1 MGDCDCVT
9 INSRT
14 QCPTL
19 HGNARS
25 EERRRREEERATNNY
40 VQGYK
45 CFQGKKELW
54 IRLHKMLST
63 YFIREFYKITEKDEM
78 VLYEESKIIIFL
90 SL

>member
-1 MGDCDCVT
+1 MT

-25 EERRRREEERATNNY
+25 EERWRRRGKERPTNNY

-54 IRLHKMLST
+54 IRPHKMLST